1 MEKHTLVCKKII
13 KKYGRKIVLNGVDFE
28 AGTGEIVGILG
39 PNGAGKSTLFKTILG
54 IVVPKSG
61 EVLLDNIKIT
71 HLPVHIRAK
80 NGIAYL
86 PQEPSVFRN
95 LTVWDNMDLIASM
108 LKIEN
113 KEKIITDILSEFGI
127 LELKNQIA
135 DSLSGGE
142 KRRLEFA
149 RTLLMKPKF
158 ILLDEPFVGID
169 PITVKDIQKIIKSLS
184 KRGLGVIVTDHNVDE
199 IAEVVDILYVVHK
212 GNVIAH
218 GKPEEV
224 LKDEKVIENY
234 LGW

>member
-1 MEKHTLVCKKII
+1 MHKLVCKKIT
-13 KKYGRKIVLNGVDFE
+13 KKYGRKTVLNNVDFE
-28 AGTGEIVGILG
+28 ASIGKIVGILG
-39 PNGAGKSTLFKTILG
+39 PNGAGKSTLFKSILG

-61 EVLLDNIKIT
+61 DIFLDNKKIT
-71 HLPVHIRAK
+71 HLPVHVRAK
-80 NGIAYL
+80 EGIAYL

-95 LTVWDNMDLIASM
+95 LTVWDNMDLIATM

-113 KEKIITDILSEFGI
+113 KEGFIKSILEEFGI
-127 LELKNQIA
+127 YDLKNQIA

-149 RTLLMKPKF
+149 RTLLTNPKF

-184 KRGLGVIVTDHNVDE
+184 NKQLGVIVTDHNVDE
-199 IAEVVDILYVVHK
+199 IAEVVDILYVLHK
-212 GNVIAH
+212 GEVIAY
-218 GKPEEV
+218 GEPEIV
-224 LKDEKVIENY
+224 LKDRAVIENY

>member
-1 MEKHTLVCKKII
+1 MSKIICKKIV
-13 KKYGRKIVLNGVDFE
+13 KKYGKKIVLNSVDFE
-28 AGTGEIVGILG
+28 ASTGQIVGILG

-61 EVLLDNIKIT
+61 EIFIDSRKIT

-95 LTVWDNMDLIASM
+95 LTVWDNMDLIATM
-108 LKIEN
+108 LKIDN
-113 KEKIITDILSEFGI
+113 KNEFIKKVLEEFGI
-127 LELKNQIA
+127 LDLRDQIA

-149 RTLLMKPKF
+149 RTLLTNPKF

-184 KRGLGVIVTDHNVDE
+184 GRNLGVIVTDHNVDE
-199 IAEVVDILYVVHK
+199 IAEVVDILYVLHK
-212 GNVIAH
+212 GNVIAY
-218 GKPEEV
+218 GNPEEV
-224 LKDEKVIENY
+224 LKDTAVIENY

>member
-1 MEKHTLVCKKII
+1 MSKIICKKIV
-13 KKYGRKIVLNGVDFE
+13 KKYGRKIVLNSVDFE
-28 AGTGEIVGILG
+28 ASTGQIVGILG

-61 EVLLDNIKIT
+61 EIFIDNRKIT

-95 LTVWDNMDLIASM
+95 LTVWDNMDLIATM
-108 LKIEN
+108 LKIDN
-113 KEKIITDILSEFGI
+113 KNEFIKKILEEFGI
-127 LELKNQIA
+127 WDLRDQIA

-149 RTLLMKPKF
+149 RTLLTNPKF

-184 KRGLGVIVTDHNVDE
+184 ERNLGVIVTDHNVDE
-199 IAEVVDILYVVHK
+199 IAEVVDILYVLHK
-212 GNVIAH
+212 GNVIAY
-218 GKPEEV
+218 GNPENV
-224 LKDEKVIENY
+224 LKDDTVIENY